1 MQLTGISY
9 NGTLRHEYR
18 YSATA
23 NDGKI
28 TSYKNWQSGEDAQY
42 QYDTLGRLT
51 SAATVGPDWGQSYWY
66 DGWGNLLSKT
76 VTKGTATAMSV
87 TADPA
92 TNRISGLSYD
102 ANGNVT
108 NLPAVGTIAYDG
120 RNRQVGPTA
129 TPVRGYDP
137 SNKKIWWKD
146 AQANLYVDFY
156 GPGGKLGTYQ
166 LFMPTNGSAVP
177 LFNKVPEY
185 TYFAGRLVKG
195 EGPWTNGFVQ
205 QDRLGSAVTHLPYG
219 DERTVTAQGRLKFA
233 TYWREDSG
241 VDYADQRYYSS
252 TYGRF
257 LTSDPYRA
265 SGGPSDPGSW
275 NRYAYTRGD
284 PLNHVDPTGLADY
297 CESAAG
303 VQIAEIIYLSG
314 NVFCPP
320 RPAAVRGTEV
330 ERDLVNAAIR
340 DAYDRVASTS
350 ECGKVVAGTSSDTDG
365 QWDHALRQE
374 SVYRVI
380 ESTTYVVQDLDID
393 TVAGTVKNDLKTV
406 LINRRGDF
414 FRESVSPDGLV
425 AVALFDGTAG
435 AYRIYRMSSRLRR
448 AVTILHELA
457 HQMGALGDDD
467 DIDVNHSFTRRII
480 ENCFTRINGVWQ

>member
-1 MQLTGISY
+1 ML
-9 NGTLRHEYR
+9 
-18 YSATA
+18 
-23 NDGKI
+23 
-28 TSYKNWQSGEDAQY
+28 
-42 QYDTLGRLT
+42 
-51 SAATVGPDWGQSYWY
+51 
-66 DGWGNLLSKT
+66 
-76 VTKGTATAMSV
+76 TATAMSV

-108 NLPAVGTIAYDG
+108 NLPGVGAHTYDG
-120 RNRQVGPTA
+120 RNRVTSVAGGSA
-129 TPVRGYDP
+129 RGYDP
-137 SNKKIWWKD
+137 GNKKVWWKD

-275 NRYAYTRGD
+275 NRYAYVQGD
-284 PLNHVDPTGLADY
+284 PVNFNDPEGLLKASTTSGQPLPWWYTGSSGSFVVGSANSISALSRVFNAIDALEGSDQFLGWRY
-297 CESAAG
+297 SPGLGSMMDLSFDPSAFGAAG
-303 VQIAEIIYLSG
+303 FLPAVLAGAGAAGAGGTIVIAGGPVSWTVIGGAIVLTGVTIAIAETIQRYFQQSQAG
-314 NVFCPP
+314 Q
-320 RPAAVRGTEV
+320 
-330 ERDLVNAAIR
+330 ERDLRTAEQMYSDYCGHKFPQDKKTQRHDKIQQAKKVTDRKLDSDDLFHIMLDVAPCDPR
-340 DAYDRVASTS
+340 D
-350 ECGKVVAGTSSDTDG
+350 E
-365 QWDHALRQE
+365 
-374 SVYRVI
+374 
-380 ESTTYVVQDLDID
+380 
-393 TVAGTVKNDLKTV
+393 
-406 LINRRGDF
+406 
-414 FRESVSPDGLV
+414 P
-425 AVALFDGTAG
+425 
-435 AYRIYRMSSRLRR
+435 
-448 AVTILHELA
+448 
-457 HQMGALGDDD
+457 
-467 DIDVNHSFTRRII
+467 
-480 ENCFTRINGVWQ
+480 